1 VLVYGGSRQGGLAA
15 AVATT
20 AVTTERIKAGGVVSP
35 SIQSDLI

>member
-15 AVATT
+15 AVAAT
-20 AVTTERIKAGGVVSP
+20 AVTTERIKGVVSP